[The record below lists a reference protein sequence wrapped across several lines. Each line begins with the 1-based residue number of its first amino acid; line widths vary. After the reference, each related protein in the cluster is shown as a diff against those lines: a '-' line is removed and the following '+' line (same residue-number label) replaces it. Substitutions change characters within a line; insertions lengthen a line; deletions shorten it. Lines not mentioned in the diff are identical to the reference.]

1 MIYEGN
7 VAVVRGFIKVFNEH
21 DIEAL
26 IAYCDPQIEFHST
39 FASLGGADYRGHDGM
54 RRWHRDME
62 SAWGKEMR
70 AELEALFDLGDTV
83 LVFALLYGKGKES
96 GAEAVL
102 PIAVVARLRDG
113 LVIDY
118 KAYGHREDA
127 LEDLGISENALEAIA
142 P

>member
-1 MIYEGN
+1 MTSEGN
-7 VAVVRGFIKVFNEH
+7 LDVVRGFIKAFNKH

-39 FASLGGADYRGHDGM
+39 FAAVGGAHYRDHDGM
-54 RRWHRDME
+54 RRWHREME

-70 AELEALFDLGDTV
+70 AELEALFDLGETV
-83 LVFALLYGKGKES
+83 LVFALLYGKAKES

-113 LVIDY
+113 LVTYY
-118 KAYGHREDA
+118 KAYGHRVDA
-127 LEDLGISENALEAIA
+127 LEDLGVSETTLEAIA